1 MFSVSTFLYKGNAK
15 QYTNDSQSSAID
27 NDVDENSNIFN

>member
-1 MFSVSTFLYKGNAK
+1 MFSVTTFLYKGNAK

-27 NDVDENSNIFN
+27 NDIDENSNNFN

>member
-15 QYTNDSQSSAID
+15 QYTNDSQSSAFN
-27 NDVDENSNIFN
+27 NDVDETVIFFN